1 MAIGQFSCTYTEDYI
16 EMDIS
21 SSSNFRYSLNSPPQP
36 REFEFQMNAVSLGRE
51 TAISPADEL
60 FYKGK
65 LLPLHLPPRI
75 QMVQK
80 LIQNSNAHHETEP
93 CFEENFQISFI
104 STSSVSSTNA
114 SIYTPH
120 KSFNFSPAESC
131 RFSFELKPVDHWTN
145 AEMGSCQELKQN
157 RQSSLFRT
165 LKASRAYIRSL
176 FNKSA
181 CTDESCAKLAEN
193 RPKRKEFG
201 SKRDHVTATLVDKDR
216 VRRQR
221 RASFSASKPSCPS
234 SVSSSGSSSLSSSSS
249 LCSSNGMFDPQVLK
263 RCNSASSEMAR
274 SIEGAI
280 AHCKHSH
287 FV

>member
-1 MAIGQFSCTYTEDYI
+1 MTIGQFSCTYTEDYI

-21 SSSNFRYSLNSPPQP
+21 SSSNCCYSLNSPPQA
-36 REFEFQMNAVSLGRE
+36 REFEFQMNAVSLERE

-80 LIQNSNAHHETEP
+80 LIQNSYAPHETEP
-93 CFEENFQISFI
+93 RFEENFQISFI
-104 STSSVSSTNA
+104 SSSSASSANA
-114 SIYTPH
+114 SIYNSH

-131 RFSFELKPVDHWTN
+131 RFSFELKPIEHWINT
-145 AEMGSCQELKQN
+145 ELEGHQKLRQH
-157 RQSSLFRT
+157 RQSSLFQK
-165 LKASRAYIRSL
+165 LKASRAYIWSL

-193 RPKRKEFG
+193 RPKRKELGF
-201 SKRDHVTATLVDKDR
+201 KRDHFKATLVDKNR
-216 VRRQR
+216 VRKQR
-221 RASFSASKPSCPS
+221 RASFAATKPSCP
-234 SVSSSGSSSLSSSSS
+234 SSLSSSSS
-249 LCSSNGMFDPQVLK
+249 SSLSSSFSLRSSSGMFDPKILK

-287 FV
+287 FL

>member
-1 MAIGQFSCTYTEDYI
+1 MAIGQFSYTYTEDYI

-21 SSSNFRYSLNSPPQP
+21 SSSNFCYSLNSPPQA
-36 REFEFQMNAVSLGRE
+36 REFEFQMNAVSLDRE
-51 TAISPADEL
+51 TSISPADEL

-93 CFEENFQISFI
+93 SFGENFQISFI
-104 STSSVSSTNA
+104 SSSSASSANA
-114 SIYTPH
+114 SIYTPR

-131 RFSFELKPVDHWTN
+131 RFSFELKPVEHWINT
-145 AEMGSCQELKQN
+145 ERGGHQKL
-157 RQSSLFRT
+157 RQHKHSSLFQK
-165 LKASRAYIRSL
+165 LKASRAYIWSL

-193 RPKRKEFG
+193 RPKRKELSF
-201 SKRDHVTATLVDKDR
+201 KKDHFTATLVDKNK
-216 VRRQR
+216 VSNQR
-221 RASFSASKPSCPS
+221 RAPFSAIKPSCPS
-234 SVSSSGSSSLSSSSS
+234 SLSSSGSSSSSSSFSLSSSS
-249 LCSSNGMFDPQVLK
+249 GMFDPQILK
-263 RCNSASSEMAR
+263 RCNSSSSEMAR

-287 FV
+287 CL

>member
-21 SSSNFRYSLNSPPQP
+21 SSNFCYSLHSPPQA
-36 REFEFQMNAVSLGRE
+36 REFEFQMNAVSLERE

-93 CFEENFQISFI
+93 RFEENFQISFI
-104 STSSVSSTNA
+104 SSSSASSANA

-120 KSFNFSPAESC
+120 KSLNFSPAESC
-131 RFSFELKPVDHWTN
+131 RFSFELKPVEHWINT
-145 AEMGSCQELKQN
+145 EMGGHQKLRQH
-157 RQSSLFRT
+157 RQSTLFQK
-165 LKASRAYIRSL
+165 LKASRAYIWSL

-193 RPKRKEFG
+193 RPKRKELGF
-201 SKRDHVTATLVDKDR
+201 KRDHFTATLVDKNR
-216 VRRQR
+216 VRNQR
-221 RASFSASKPSCPS
+221 RASFSATKPNPS
-234 SVSSSGSSSLSSSSS
+234 SLSSSGSSSLSSSFSLSS
-249 LCSSNGMFDPQVLK
+249 SSGMFDSQILK

-287 FV
+287 FL